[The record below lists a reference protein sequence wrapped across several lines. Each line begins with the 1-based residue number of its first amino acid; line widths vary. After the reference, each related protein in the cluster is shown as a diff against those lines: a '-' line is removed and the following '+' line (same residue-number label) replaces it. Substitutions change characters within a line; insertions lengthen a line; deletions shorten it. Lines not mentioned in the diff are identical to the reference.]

1 MVSGGRNANMI
12 MHISAM
18 SNSGFGSEDS
28 HTMAV
33 VFVTFLC
40 VWVCEA
46 VCVCVSTAGALEVIT
61 VKGVSSGYYPPTH
74 PVQHFAPVPKKQ
86 YSHYQS
92 GALTTKQYVGK

>member
-1 MVSGGRNANMI
+1 MI

-40 VWVCEA
+40 VGCARLFTYVLAPQVLWKLLQPKGFPVDTIHPSIHSPIQSNILLRGPKSNIA
-46 VCVCVSTAGALEVIT
+46 ITIAAL
-61 VKGVSSGYYPPTH
+61 
-74 PVQHFAPVPKKQ
+74 
-86 YSHYQS
+86 
-92 GALTTKQYVGK
+92 

>member
-1 MVSGGRNANMI
+1 MI

-46 VCVCVSTAGALEVIT
+46 VCVCVGTAGALEVRE
-61 VKGVSSGYYPPTH
+61 
-74 PVQHFAPVPKKQ
+74 PVI
-86 YSHYQS
+86 
-92 GALTTKQYVGK
+92 YVLAEFVR

>member
-1 MVSGGRNANMI
+1 MI

-61 VKGVSSGYYPPTH
+61 VKGVSSGYYPPIHPLTH